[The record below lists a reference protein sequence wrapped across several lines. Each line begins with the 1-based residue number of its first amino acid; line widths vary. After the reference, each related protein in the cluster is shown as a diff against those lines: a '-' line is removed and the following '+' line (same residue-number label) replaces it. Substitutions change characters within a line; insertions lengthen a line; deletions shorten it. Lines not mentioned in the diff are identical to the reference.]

1 MTLLRTA
8 FCLFLSR
15 LVVKAGSDSEP
26 TLTRIWL
33 MGNCIGGA
41 EESSFTRPTL
51 NARASRAN
59 NLIVG
64 ERAVRKQLFE
74 PSANQED
81 VDLTKILKDKKLD
94 VESRLLIQKALSKFF
109 GDENAKNKMKLVIG
123 AMEREF
129 IPADKVIIVE
139 GEPGDKL
146 YIIEKGE
153 LEITIAGRVV
163 RTMARGDMVGELAL
177 LYDAPRSATVRTMTE
192 VVAWTLSR
200 EHFKGIQVASTSAV
214 QLQRAKWL
222 VASTDLAT
230 LSPINISK
238 LIAVMQE
245 VKYASGDRI
254 YTEGEPTDQVVLI
267 ESGRATLQSSA
278 ETAGQDAMER
288 DKLLGIVRPKVHTRN
303 LADLDASEFA
313 DQLQRLNDDSSLD
326 AGSISV
332 DLGDVDLSPGCLL
345 GINGLRAKAG
355 LDTCGVWKW
364 DEATKTTA
372 SPFTV
377 IADGPVEALVF
388 TRKVFEKLF
397 GENSIIPS
405 NKKNSVDIGERT
417 LRKFDQANF
426 KMKYVLGSG
435 SFGVV
440 VYAESREDPTSKTF
454 YALKFLSKV
463 DVVVTGQLKH
473 VEDERRLLSM
483 MDSPFILKLYG
494 TYQTPHQIVF
504 VTEAITNGDLW
515 SVIYEQFVKTGLPL
529 KLVLFYAASI
539 VMAMSHIHTK
549 GMAYRDLKPENIM
562 IDSNGYA
569 KIIDFGFAKMIPYVK
584 DNKVYA
590 KSYTLCGTPEYLAPE
605 FVFNLGHDHS
615 ADLWALG
622 ILIYEMFLVSTP
634 FVPKRAD
641 NITELFNNIAS
652 TKTSGVKLT
661 PKLDDRAKTKNASDL
676 ILRLLRPQ
684 PSERMGVQE
693 GYTNV
698 ILEHQLFTNFD
709 MEALITCSLKPV
721 HIPPVPRNNASI
733 STLPAIKAFKG
744 DQSQFEFF

>member
-1 MTLLRTA
+1 
-8 FCLFLSR
+8 
-15 LVVKAGSDSEP
+15 
-26 TLTRIWL
+26 
-33 MGNCIGGA
+33 MGNCVGGSD
-41 EESSFTRPTL
+41 EGSSEPSR

-59 NLIVG
+59 NALTG

-94 VESRLLIQKALSKFF
+94 VETRLLIQNALSKFF

-123 AMEREF
+123 AMEREV

-146 YIIEKGE
+146 YVIERGD

-163 RTMARGDMVGELAL
+163 RTMVKGDMVGELAL

-214 QLQRAKWL
+214 QQQRAKWL

-245 VKYASGDRI
+245 VKYAHGDKI
-254 YTEGEPTDQVVLI
+254 FAEGEPTDQVVLI
-267 ESGRATLQSSA
+267 ESGRATVQTSI
-278 ETAGQDAMER
+278 ETSGLDSLER

-313 DQLQRLNDDSSLD
+313 DQFQRLNDDSALD

-332 DLGDVDLSPGCLL
+332 DMGDLELSAGCLL

-355 LDTCGVWKW
+355 LDTSGAWKW
-364 DEATKTTA
+364 DANAKTTI
-372 SPFTV
+372 SPLTV
-377 IADGPVEALVF
+377 TADGTVEALVF
-388 TRKVFEKLF
+388 SRKVFENLF

-405 NKKNSVDIGERT
+405 NKKKSVDVGERT
-417 LRKFDQANF
+417 LKKFDQANF
-426 KMKYVLGSG
+426 KMKFVLGSG

-440 VYAESREDPTSKTF
+440 VFAESREDPSGKTC

-473 VEDERRLLSM
+473 VEDERRLLSI

-504 VTEAITNGDLW
+504 VTEAITNGDMW
-515 SVIYEQFVKTGLPL
+515 SVIYEQFTKTGLPI
-529 KLVLFYAASI
+529 KLVLFYTASI
-539 VMAMSHIHTK
+539 VMALSHIHTK

-569 KIIDFGFAKMIPYVK
+569 KVIDFGFAKMIPYVK
-584 DNKVYA
+584 DNKVFA

-622 ILIYEMFLVSTP
+622 VLIYEMFLVSTP

-652 TKTSGVKLT
+652 TKTNGVKLS
-661 PKLDDRAKTKNASDL
+661 PKVDERAKTKAASEL

-698 ILEHQLFTNFD
+698 ILEHPFFANFD
-709 MEALITCSLKPV
+709 IESLINGSMKPV
-721 HIPPVPRNNASI
+721 HIPPVPRNNAPI